1 MGIPRTVARN
11 TLVLVIG
18 QLASRVI
25 TALVGIYLVRYLGSL
40 GLGKFSVVLA
50 YLLFFRIFA
59 DFGLDVIVVREIS
72 KDKARTG
79 QIVGNATTLK
89 LGLSVLAMV
98 MAWIALF
105 FMHYPSDVKACI
117 YVASF
122 GIPLSLGTLY
132 GALFQARL
140 RMEYPV
146 AIDVLIQFL
155 SAGLTLLL
163 IIFGASIMH
172 LFILNVWIA
181 LLNTLLMLAL
191 ARKHT
196 QLNLRFET
204 AVWRRLLAA
213 SWPIALQ
220 AIFVTIYMRID
231 QLLLFQV
238 KGEEA
243 LGYYSAAVRLT
254 EFARILPLAFI
265 GAVFPLM
272 SSFAAHS
279 EEPFIKAYQR
289 SFKYMATL
297 IAPITVGVTLLAK
310 PLIFVIYG
318 REFLP
323 SASALAVLIWSE
335 VVAFLGVI
343 NNKIL
348 IATDKQKW
356 DALFT
361 GAIAVVNVVL
371 CIALIPRYS
380 FIGASLATTLSHMVG
395 PLIGYLVPATRAYS
409 RDMFRS
415 LVKPFVASL
424 LMAFPIRY
432 FAHSLL
438 LSILFGAL
446 TYLATLVVIGGI
458 DKEDLSLGKKAVMG
472 T

>member
-1 MGIPRTVARN
+1 MSIARTVAKN
-11 TLVLVIG
+11 TVAIVAG
-18 QLASRVI
+18 QLATRVI
-25 TALVGIYLVRYLGSL
+25 TALVGIYLARYLGSV

-50 YLLFFRIFA
+50 YLLFFRILA

-79 QIVGNATTLK
+79 QIVGNAATLK
-89 LGLSVLAMV
+89 LGLSVLAVV
-98 MAWIALF
+98 MAWFVLF
-105 FMHYPSDVKACI
+105 FLDYPSDVKACI
-117 YVASF
+117 YVASLS
-122 GIPLSLGTLY
+122 IPLSLGTLY
-132 GALFQARL
+132 GALFQAHL

-146 AIDVLIQFL
+146 AVDVFVQLL

-163 IIFGASIMH
+163 IILGASIIH
-172 LFILNVWIA
+172 LFILNVWIT
-181 LLNTLLMLAL
+181 LLNALLMLAL

-196 QLNLRFET
+196 QLNLRLEI
-204 AVWRRLLAA
+204 AVWRKLLAA

-220 AIFVTIYMRID
+220 ATFVAVYMRID
-231 QLLLFQV
+231 QLLLFQM

-254 EFARILPLAFI
+254 EFVRILPLAFI

-279 EEPFIKAYQR
+279 EEPFIRVYQR

-310 PLIFVIYG
+310 PLVLVIYG

-323 SASALAVLIWSE
+323 SASALAILIWSE
-335 VVAFLGVI
+335 VVASLGVV

-361 GAIAVVNVVL
+361 GTIAVVNVVL

-380 FIGASLATTLSHMVG
+380 FIGASLATTLSYMVG

-409 RDMFRS
+409 RDMLRS
-415 LVKPFVASL
+415 LVKPLFASL
-424 LMAFPIRY
+424 VMVFPIRC
-432 FAHSLL
+432 FAPSLL
-438 LSILFGAL
+438 LSILFGVL

-472 T
+472 V